1 MPAVKP
7 CRLRP
12 LLHLSLLLS
21 LGASPP
27 FVTSSWADS
36 SPKRSYQVPAGP
48 LSAAL
53 TRFAGLAGV
62 DLSLDPALVNGR
74 TSPGLSGEYAV
85 EEGFARLLQGS
96 GLQLAPVGAQAYTV
110 MPAPEQSAALQIP
123 VTSITGTAT
132 NSGSADTVYAGGQV
146 ARAGGLG
153 MLGQRDYMDTPFSQT
168 SYTSTQVKN
177 QQARTLGDMVAA
189 DPTVRTTNPAGGRFE
204 QFSIRGLSLFNSDV
218 SYSGLYGVLPT
229 YAIDM
234 EMVERVDILRGP
246 AALLGGIAPRGSVGG
261 GINIEPKRATDAPIT
276 EVTGSYASKG
286 QFGSAIDIGRR
297 FGEDQRFGVRFNG
310 VRQSGDTEWD
320 HQSVERE
327 MAAVGFDLRD
337 ERVRLS
343 LDLGRQERHADAPQE
358 RVELARGATVP
369 KAEDIKHNFANSW
382 TYAHSKD
389 TFGALRGEFDLSD
402 TLMLYAAA
410 GARSGDYD
418 FFRHGVQNTASNGNF
433 TVQPRLFQR
442 TEDVK
447 TAMVGL
453 RKRFD
458 TGPVGHEV
466 NLSATYFS
474 FDFDNSG
481 TRYANSISNLY
492 NPVDRPEPTGAPTR
506 TDDSTHTE
514 NLFTSVALADTL
526 SLAEDRVLLTLG
538 ARLQRVQV
546 DNWTNGA
553 RDAAEDEQKVS
564 PAVGIVYKL
573 TDEVSLYS
581 NYMEGLTQGQTAPT
595 TAINANEIFPPFTS
609 KQLEAGV
616 KYDRGTLGMTASVF
630 RIEQTAY
637 ATSNNTF
644 EPNGEL
650 RNQGLE
656 LSAFGE
662 PLDGVRLLGGVMVL
676 DSEVVKSGTGANDFK
691 GNRGTGSPVLNVNL
705 GAEWDIPTVE
715 GLTLNARAIHTGSQY
730 VDAANRQKIDNW
742 ERYDVGARYAFKVEG
757 RPITLRATVENVLD
771 KTYFSSAASSSDSAP
786 GLTLSTPRT
795 YLVSATVGF

>member
-27 FVTSSWADS
+27 FVTTSWADN

-110 MPAPEQSAALQIP
+110 MPAPEQSGALQIP
-123 VTSITGTAT
+123 VTSITGTA
-132 NSGSADTVYAGGQV
+132 NSTSADNVYAGGQV

-261 GINIEPKRATDAPIT
+261 GINIEPKRATDKPIT

-343 LDLGRQERHADAPQE
+343 LDLGRQERTADAPQE
-358 RVELARGATVP
+358 RVELAPGAAVP

-506 TDDSTHTE
+506 TDVSTHTE

-546 DNWTNGA
+546 DNWSNGV

-595 TAINANEIFPPFTS
+595 TAINSNEIFPPFTS

-676 DSEVVKSGTGANDFK
+676 DSEVVKSGTGTNDFK

-715 GLTLNARAIHTGSQY
+715 GLTLNARAIHTGAQY

-757 RPITLRATVENVLD
+757 RPITLRATVENVVD